1 VADVQERWVHV
12 TAFSNRVEAET
23 ARSALTARGIA
34 SRLVGDDAGGAGF
47 PLSLEHQCMEAHVAA
62 DDLGTARHLLDLDN
76 GPSHAHSVNW
86 LVIGLVGAV
95 FVAIG
100 IAVALSAA
108 G

>member
-1 VADVQERWVHV
+1 
-12 TAFSNRVEAET
+12 
-23 ARSALTARGIA
+23 
-34 SRLVGDDAGGAGF
+34 
-47 PLSLEHQCMEAHVAA
+47 MEAHVAA

>member
-1 VADVQERWVHV
+1 MADVQERWVRV
-12 TAFSNRVEAET
+12 AAFSDRVEAET

-47 PLSLEHQCMEAHVAA
+47 PLSLEHQGMEVHVAA

-76 GPSHAHSVNW
+76 GPLHTHSVNW
-86 LVIGLVGAV
+86 RVIGLVGAV
-95 FVAIG
+95 FVAIAL
-100 IAVALSAA
+100 AVALSVA